1 MADQSDAGSQGRG
14 PVRDSDQSG
23 HKFDEVLLDELRLV
37 AARRAKLDV
46 ERGDLASA
54 GPSDESAPSAAAW
67 HARLLGLSFSGGG
80 IRSATL
86 NLGVLQ
92 GLARCGLLRY
102 VDYLSTVS
110 GGGYIGS
117 WLTALSQ
124 RRFARTLDDAQRARV
139 VNTASLLPFDAG
151 GFRTFEKGLAWSAGD
166 SGRDGVGR
174 EDRAIRF
181 LREFSNYLTPR
192 LGMFSGDTW
201 ALIAIYLR
209 NAMLNQLVLLL
220 ALVGVLLVPRFLSP
234 VVASVEVTEA
244 LEFLPWMVAGL
255 VAYLF
260 ICWNLGKNLAGVTA
274 PHSRSAERAPQVI
287 QRIGVPLLL
296 IGISGASWLGYL
308 GRWFAAIWGA
318 DPTAP
323 TNWRIWVAAAA
334 LGALLNFVTWAL
346 AWVVAR
352 RAEPS
357 RTELSRGAV
366 EREFWV
372 TMVKYSPIAGAV
384 FGVLLY
390 AASLWLFTRDP
401 SNVYSGYKL
410 LAAPP
415 ALALA
420 ILLAGVLHIGLAGKS
435 VSAQYAEWISR
446 FGGLMMIGAFGWIAF
461 NGLVLLGPLL
471 VAWLQGIWE
480 AAVSSGWLLTTLA
493 SVVFGR
499 NVVAS
504 SGKLPRL
511 FMAVAPWIFI
521 VGLGVALAALLQ
533 AGLHLG
539 ATSYGSEAER
549 SEATVAKNALYAH
562 FERAETS
569 DVFGRIEIGDS
580 SVEVRGVAAA
590 GGATESGGI
599 AALMNDYGN
608 WLKATERPGLV
619 AITIALAFLLTW
631 RLSLRVDINLFS
643 LNGMYANR
651 LVRCYLGASVPER
664 APNPFS
670 GMSARDDLQ
679 LRTAPRSIGD
689 LNMLVHPLAD
699 GATAGAAPREGPV
712 IYPGP
717 YHLINTAINL
727 VAGGNLAYQERKA
740 GAFLLSPLYC
750 GFQLESSSSEGPRS
764 ETIDAYRHTA
774 EFSSRPRPLTL
785 GEAIATSGAA
795 ASPNMGYH
803 TTPAFAF
810 LMGLLNIR
818 LGRWVG
824 NPYSKG
830 QLDKTWLQS
839 GPGIALFHLLR
850 EAFGLTDKDSGYV
863 YLSDGGHFENLG
875 IYELVRR
882 RCRYI
887 IACDAGADER
897 YGFEDLA
904 NAIRKCRTD
913 LGIEIDLDVRQ
924 IASIDAQRYNAAPC
938 AVGSVRYSDDEVGT
952 ILYIKSSRRAGL
964 PSDVMHY
971 ASEHAAFPHES
982 TADQFFSESQFESY
996 RRLGH
1001 FLAGEILA
1009 ASRAITRDGVDVDLL
1024 FRELSERWYRPS
1036 SAIAT
1041 NFGQLAD
1048 QVDEIFERL
1057 RTSKEL
1063 AFLSRQF
1070 YPEWRN
1076 LFRDDLANATPEQQ
1090 TEDLVFVPSDEQEL
1104 RNGFY
1109 FCNSLIQLM
1118 ERVYVGLNLETD
1130 WRHPDNSGWLNVFN
1144 HWAWSGMFRVTWA
1157 VSAAT
1162 YGGRFRAFCEQRLN
1176 LTLGDV
1182 QVKEVLSG
1190 TPTKDALAAG
1200 RLNEHEQDQVL
1211 DSYVGGGKQVTVYR
1225 LELSVRHP
1233 LQKKS
1238 ALMTFGFGYAV
1249 MIGDELVMY
1258 RVQDHLRG
1266 MGLGRQGLVALVA
1279 ENKGRKLVLRAD
1291 EGEKL
1296 LGFLL
1301 GFKEQTDRAKLA
1313 DFRAMVVSVN
1323 EEAEQA
1329 KQEAQ
1334 QQAQQARVE
1343 GGERRR

>member
-1 MADQSDAGSQGRG
+1 MADISDAASRGRG
-14 PVRDSDQSG
+14 PAPGADAQSG
-23 HKFDEVLLDELRLV
+23 YPFDEVLRRELELI
-37 AARRAKLDV
+37 AARRGRLDA
-46 ERGDLASA
+46 ERGDLAST
-54 GPSDESAPSAAAW
+54 GPPRDEAPLSTAW

-124 RRFARTLDDAQRARV
+124 RRFARTEDDARRARV
-139 VNTASLLPFDAG
+139 DTASLLPFDRD
-151 GFRTFEKGLAWSAGD
+151 GFKSFEKRLSWSAGD
-166 SGRDGVGR
+166 STRDGPAR

-181 LREFSNYLTPR
+181 LREFSNYLTPQ

-209 NAMLNQLVLLL
+209 NALLNQLVLLL
-220 ALVGVLLVPRFLSP
+220 ALVGVLLVPRLLSP
-234 VVASVEVTEA
+234 FVGATEA
-244 LEFLPWMVAGL
+244 DDTREFLIWMGAGL
-255 VAYLF
+255 LVYLF
-260 ICWNLGKNLAGVTA
+260 TCWSLGKNLAGVTA
-274 PHSRSAERAPQVI
+274 PRSRGAEGAPRVI

-308 GRWFAAIWGA
+308 ATWLASLTGA
-318 DPTAP
+318 DPRASADWQT
-323 TNWRIWVAAAA
+323 WAAAA
-334 LGALLNFVTWAL
+334 VVGALLNFLTWLL
-346 AWVVAR
+346 AWASAR
-352 RAEPS
+352 TA
-357 RTELSRGAV
+357 RTERPWGYV
-366 EREFWV
+366 ERDFWK
-372 TMVKYSPIAGAV
+372 TMIKYSPIAGVA
-384 FGVLLY
+384 FGVLLH
-390 AASLWLFTRDP
+390 AAGLWLFA
-401 SNVYSGYKL
+401 SEVYSGFKL

-420 ILLAGVLHIGLAGKS
+420 MLLAGVLHVGLAGKS

-471 VAWLQGIWE
+471 VAWLQGAWE

-521 VGLGVALAALLQ
+521 FGLGVALTALLQ

-539 ATSYGSEAER
+539 VTSYGSDTQPFEAEN
-549 SEATVAKNALYAH
+549 AKTVFYSRL
-562 FERAETS
+562 ERDEPSA
-569 DVFGRIEIGDS
+569 VFGRVEIGDS
-580 SVEVRGVAAA
+580 SVEVRGVAAGDA
-590 GGATESGGI
+590 AAASGGI
-599 AALMNDYGN
+599 AELMDDYGA
-608 WLKATERPGLV
+608 WLASTEDYRFVVL
-619 AITIALAFLLTW
+619 AIALAALLTW
-631 RLSLRVDINLFS
+631 RLSLRVDVNLFS

-651 LVRCYLGASVPER
+651 LVRCYLGASVSER
-664 APNPFS
+664 MPNPFS
-670 GMSARDDLQ
+670 GLSARDDLQ
-679 LRTAPRSIGD
+679 LRAAPRSIGE
-689 LNMLVHPLAD
+689 LNMLAHPLAD
-699 GATAGAAPREGPV
+699 GEQPGGKPHPGERTV
-712 IYPGP
+712 YPGP

-750 GFQLESSSSEGPRS
+750 GFQLDSSSSEGSRG
-764 ETIDAYRHTA
+764 EVIDAYRPTT
-774 EFSSRPRPLTL
+774 EFSSQPRPLTL
-785 GEAIATSGAA
+785 GEAVATSGAA

-824 NPYSKG
+824 NPYCKG
-830 QLDKTWLQS
+830 QSEKTWLRS
-839 GPGIALFHLLR
+839 GPGVALFHLLR
-850 EAFGLTDKDSGYV
+850 EAFGLTDKDSAYV

-887 IACDAGADER
+887 IACDAGADEG
-897 YGFEDLA
+897 YGFEDLG

-938 AVGSVRYSDDEVGT
+938 AVGSIRYSEEDVGT
-952 ILYIKSSRRAGL
+952 ILYIKASRRVGL

-971 ASEHAAFPHES
+971 ATEHTAFPHES

-1001 FLAGEILA
+1001 FLAGEILG
-1009 ASRAITRDGVDVDLL
+1009 ASRAIAPNTVDVDRL

-1036 SAIAT
+1036 KAIAT
-1041 NFGQLAD
+1041 NFGRLAE
-1048 QVDEIFERL
+1048 QVDELFERL
-1057 RTSKEL
+1057 RSKDL

-1076 LFRDDLANATPEQQ
+1076 LLGADVVDPKVQ
-1090 TEDLVFVPSDEQEL
+1090 TEDLLFVPDDEAQL
-1104 RNGFY
+1104 QQAFY

-1118 ERVYVGLNLETD
+1118 ESVYVALNLETD
-1130 WRHPDNSGWLNVFN
+1130 WQHPDNSGWLNVFN

-1182 QVKEVLSG
+1182 AAKSVLSG
-1190 TPTKDALAAG
+1190 APSEPRLAGAG
-1200 RLNEHEQDQVL
+1200 LNAHEQHQIADP
-1211 DSYVGGGKQVTVYR
+1211 YVGGRGEIDVYR
-1225 LELSVRHP
+1225 MELLVRHP
-1233 LQKKS
+1233 LADEKEPP
-1238 ALMTFGFGYAV
+1238 LMTFAFGYAV
-1249 MIGDELVMY
+1249 MRGDELVMY

-1266 MGLGRQGLVALVA
+1266 MGLGRRGLVALV
-1279 ENKGRKLVLRAD
+1279 KKRGGKRLVLGSDDVAA
-1291 EGEKL
+1291 L
-1296 LGFLL
+1296 LGFFAR
-1301 GFKEQTDRAKLA
+1301 FKEQTDRAKLA

-1323 EEAEQA
+1323 EE
-1329 KQEAQ
+1329 EA
-1334 QQAQQARVE
+1334 
-1343 GGERRR
+1343 

>member
-1 MADQSDAGSQGRG
+1 
-14 PVRDSDQSG
+14 
-23 HKFDEVLLDELRLV
+23 
-37 AARRAKLDV
+37 
-46 ERGDLASA
+46 
-54 GPSDESAPSAAAW
+54 
-67 HARLLGLSFSGGG
+67 
-80 IRSATL
+80 
-86 NLGVLQ
+86 
-92 GLARCGLLRY
+92 
-102 VDYLSTVS
+102 YLSTVS
-110 GGGYIGS
+110 GGGYVGS

-124 RRFARTLDDAQRARV
+124 RRFARTAGDAERARV
-139 VNTASLLPFDAG
+139 GDTTSLLPFTAD
-151 GFRTFEKGLAWSAGD
+151 GFRAFEKGLAWSAGD
-166 SGRDGVGR
+166 SGRDGAER

-209 NAMLNQLVLLL
+209 NALLNQLVLLL
-220 ALVGVLLVPRFLSP
+220 ALVGVLLGPRLLSP
-234 VVASVEVTEA
+234 SVGSLEA
-244 LEFLPWMVAGL
+244 DESREFLAWMAAGL
-255 VAYLF
+255 AVYLF
-260 ICWNLGKNLAGVTA
+260 TCWHLGKNLAGVTA
-274 PHSRSAERAPQVI
+274 PHGRSAERAPQVI

-308 GRWFAAIWGA
+308 GRWLAAISGA
-318 DPTAP
+318 DPSEP
-323 TNWRIWVAAAA
+323 TDWRIWVAAAVV
-334 LGALLNFVTWAL
+334 GALLNFVTWGL
-346 AWVVAR
+346 AWAAAR

-357 RTELSRGAV
+357 RGDV
-366 EREFWV
+366 EREFWR

-390 AASLWLFTRDP
+390 AASLWLFTGDREHEI
-401 SNVYSGYKL
+401 YSGYKL

-420 ILLAGVLHIGLAGKS
+420 ILLAGVLHVGLAGKS
-435 VSAQYAEWISR
+435 VSAQYAEWVSR

-471 VAWLQGIWE
+471 VAWLQGVWE
-480 AAVSSGWLLTTLA
+480 AAVSSGWLLTTFA

-539 ATSYGSEAER
+539 VTSYGSEAQR
-549 SEATVAKNALYAH
+549 SAANDAKSALYAR
-562 FERAETS
+562 FEREESS
-569 DVFGRIEIGDS
+569 DVFGRVEIGGS
-580 SVEVRGVAAA
+580 AVEVRGVAAA
-590 GGATESGGI
+590 GGAAESGGV
-599 AALMNDYGN
+599 AALMTDYGR
-608 WLKATERPGLV
+608 WLETTERPGLV
-619 AITIALAFLLTW
+619 AITIALALLLTW

-679 LRTAPRSIGD
+679 LRAAPRAIDGVT
-689 LNMLVHPLAD
+689 MLVHPLAD
-699 GATAGAAPREGPV
+699 GETAGVPSADEKHAV
-712 IYPGP
+712 YPGP

-750 GFQLESSSSEGPRS
+750 GFQLDSSSSEGPSS
-764 ETIDAYRHTA
+764 EAIDAYRPTA
-774 EFSSRPRPLTL
+774 EFSSQPRPLTL
-785 GEAIATSGAA
+785 GEAVATSGAA

-830 QLDKTWLQS
+830 QAEKTWLRS
-839 GPGIALFHLLR
+839 GPGVALFHLLR

-882 RCRYI
+882 RCRYV

-924 IASIDAQRYNAAPC
+924 IASIDSQRYNVAPC
-938 AVGSVRYSDDEVGT
+938 AVGSIRYSDEEVGT
-952 ILYIKSSRRAGL
+952 ILYIKASRRAGL

-971 ASEHAAFPHES
+971 ATEHAAFPHES

-1001 FLAGEILA
+1001 FLAGEILS
-1009 ASRAITRDGVDVDLL
+1009 ASRAITPGGVDVDRL

-1036 SAIAT
+1036 SAIT
-1041 NFGQLAD
+1041 VNFGRLAE
-1048 QVDEIFERL
+1048 QVDELFERL

-1076 LFRDDLANATPEQQ
+1076 LFRDDLAKATPEQQ
-1090 TEDLVFVPSDEQEL
+1090 TEDLVFVPSDEQEM
-1104 RNGFY
+1104 RHGFY

-1118 ERVYVGLNLETD
+1118 ESAYVALSLETD
-1130 WRHPDNSGWLNVFN
+1130 WQHPDNSGWLNVFN

-1162 YGGRFRAFCEQRLN
+1162 YGGRFRAFCEQRLH

-1182 QVKEVLSG
+1182 QVKKVPSSP
-1190 TPTKDALAAG
+1190 PTQAELAAG
-1200 RLNEHEQDQVL
+1200 GLNEHEQHQVL
-1211 DSYVGGGKQVTVYR
+1211 DPDVGGGKRVAVYR

-1233 LQKKS
+1233 LKREP

-1249 MIGDELVMY
+1249 MRGDELVMY

-1266 MGLGRQGLVALVA
+1266 MGLGRRGLVALVA
-1279 ENKGRKLVLRAD
+1279 ENEGRKLVLRPD
-1291 EGEKL
+1291 DGERL
-1296 LGFLL
+1296 LGF
-1301 GFKEQTDRAKLA
+1301 FARFNEQTDRAKLA

-1323 EEAEQA
+1323 EE
-1329 KQEAQ
+1329 EAS
-1334 QQAQQARVE
+1334 R
-1343 GGERRR
+1343 GSSRRTATR

>member
-1 MADQSDAGSQGRG
+1 
-14 PVRDSDQSG
+14 
-23 HKFDEVLLDELRLV
+23 
-37 AARRAKLDV
+37 
-46 ERGDLASA
+46 
-54 GPSDESAPSAAAW
+54 
-67 HARLLGLSFSGGG
+67 
-80 IRSATL
+80 
-86 NLGVLQ
+86 
-92 GLARCGLLRY
+92 
-102 VDYLSTVS
+102 
-110 GGGYIGS
+110 
-117 WLTALSQ
+117 
-124 RRFARTLDDAQRARV
+124 
-139 VNTASLLPFDAG
+139 
-151 GFRTFEKGLAWSAGD
+151 
-166 SGRDGVGR
+166 
-174 EDRAIRF
+174 
-181 LREFSNYLTPR
+181 
-192 LGMFSGDTW
+192 
-201 ALIAIYLR
+201 
-209 NAMLNQLVLLL
+209 
-220 ALVGVLLVPRFLSP
+220 
-234 VVASVEVTEA
+234 
-244 LEFLPWMVAGL
+244 
-255 VAYLF
+255 
-260 ICWNLGKNLAGVTA
+260 
-274 PHSRSAERAPQVI
+274 
-287 QRIGVPLLL
+287 
-296 IGISGASWLGYL
+296 
-308 GRWFAAIWGA
+308 
-318 DPTAP
+318 
-323 TNWRIWVAAAA
+323 RIWVAAAA

-471 VAWLQGIWE
+471 VAWLQGVWQ
-480 AAVSSGWLLTTLA
+480 AAVSSGWLLTTVV

-504 SGKLPRL
+504 SGKWPRL

-539 ATSYGSEAER
+539 VTSYGGEVQRIEAETAMDAVYSR
-549 SEATVAKNALYAH
+549 L
-562 FERAETS
+562 ERET
-569 DVFGRIEIGDS
+569 
-580 SVEVRGVAAA
+580 
-590 GGATESGGI
+590 GGI
-599 AALMNDYGN
+599 AELMTVYGR
-608 WLKATERPGLV
+608 WLAATEDWRLV
-619 AITIALAFLLTW
+619 ALTIAVAVLLTW

-679 LRTAPRSIGD
+679 LRAAPRSIGD
-689 LNMLVHPLAD
+689 LTMLVHPLAD
-699 GATAGAAPREGPV
+699 GDTAGDAPADDKLAL
-712 IYPGP
+712 YPGP

-727 VAGGNLAYQERKA
+727 VAGRNLAYQERKA

-750 GFQLESSSSEGPRS
+750 GFQLDSSSSEGPRS
-764 ETIDAYRHTA
+764 EAIDAYRRTA
-774 EFSSRPRPLTL
+774 EFSSQPRPLTL
-785 GEAIATSGAA
+785 GEAVATSGAA

-830 QLDKTWLQS
+830 QLEKTWLRS
-839 GPGIALFHLLR
+839 GPGVALFHLLR

-882 RCRYI
+882 RCRYV

-924 IASIDAQRYNAAPC
+924 IASIDSQRYNAAPC
-938 AVGSVRYSDDEVGT
+938 AVGSIRYSDEEVGT
-952 ILYIKSSRRAGL
+952 ILYIKASRRAGL

-971 ASEHAAFPHES
+971 ATEHSAFPHES

-1001 FLAGEILA
+1001 FLAGEILSE
-1009 ASRAITRDGVDVDLL
+1009 SRAITPDGVDVDRL

-1036 SAIAT
+1036 TAIDT
-1041 NFGQLAD
+1041 NFGRLAE
-1048 QVDEIFERL
+1048 QVDELFERL
-1057 RTSKEL
+1057 RTSKDL
-1063 AFLSRQF
+1063 AFLGRQF

-1076 LFRDDLANATPEQQ
+1076 LLGADVVDAAQQ
-1090 TEDLVFVPSDEQEL
+1090 TKDLLFVPQDEDQL
-1104 RNGFY
+1104 RQGFY
-1109 FCNSLIQLM
+1109 FCNSLLQLM
-1118 ERVYVGLNLETD
+1118 ESVYVGLNLETD
-1130 WRHPDNSGWLNVFN
+1130 WRHPDLSGWLNVFN

-1182 QVKEVLSG
+1182 DAQLVLTGPPSES
-1190 TPTKDALAAG
+1190 ALAAAG
-1200 RLNEHEQDQVL
+1200 LNAHEQHQVM
-1211 DSYVGGGKQVTVYR
+1211 DRYVAGGGDLSVYR
-1225 LELSVRHP
+1225 LELLVRHP
-1233 LQKKS
+1233 LEKEPP
-1238 ALMTFGFGYAV
+1238 LMTFGFGYAV
-1249 MIGDELVMY
+1249 MRGDELVMY

-1266 MGLGRQGLVALVA
+1266 MGLGRRGLVALVQ
-1279 ENKGRKLVLRAD
+1279 KRDRRKLTFAPREVD
-1291 EGEKL
+1291 KL
-1296 LGFLL
+1296 LGF
-1301 GFKEQTDRAKLA
+1301 FVTYNEQTDRAKLA
-1313 DFRAMVVSVN
+1313 DFRA
-1323 EEAEQA
+1323 
-1329 KQEAQ
+1329 
-1334 QQAQQARVE
+1334 
-1343 GGERRR
+1343 